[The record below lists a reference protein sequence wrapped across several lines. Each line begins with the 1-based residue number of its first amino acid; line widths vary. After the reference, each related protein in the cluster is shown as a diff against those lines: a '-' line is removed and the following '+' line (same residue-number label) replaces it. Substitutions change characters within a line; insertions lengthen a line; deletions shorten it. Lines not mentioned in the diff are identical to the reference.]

1 MQIKTTMRY
10 NFTLTRMATVK
21 EKTQKTRVIKNVKR
35 LEPLCTAG
43 GNIKWYSPVENSI
56 EVAQK

>member
-21 EKTQKTRVIKNVKR
+21 EKKAENKSFKNVKR